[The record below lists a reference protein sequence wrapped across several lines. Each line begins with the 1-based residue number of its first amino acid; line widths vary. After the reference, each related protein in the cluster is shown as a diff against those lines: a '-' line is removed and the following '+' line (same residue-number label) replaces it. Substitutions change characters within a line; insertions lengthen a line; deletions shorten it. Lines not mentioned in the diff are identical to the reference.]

1 MSKRFPPNGD
11 DVSDTKRPKTDPTMV
26 KQGVLKFPAHWK
38 TMTGQSAR
46 FSVLKHESAGT
57 CGFMDSSFACE
68 ILQNAFIGRLD
79 LGACDRVSSL
89 DCLGASASAAP
100 SQKKKKVPR
109 KSYEKRDFYDLTVSS
124 SDEQEEVGVSPKSDG
139 PFVLVLREM
148 LKQLETKMIQILEIE
163 QLQNIQ
169 SFMMQKTFV
178 EANGLTEP
186 YETVYHGTD
195 ESAIDGIVSEGLR
208 AMYSKR
214 SRFGR
219 GTYVS
224 RSFEVACGFANA
236 DQDGVRHIIVV
247 HCQIGSIKQ
256 LGIGE
261 ATHDFYTMSS
271 DGKEKI
277 LNHTKEVGRENYL
290 ITGSDSQSICHALI
304 KVQDARF
311 RPPDGARTSNPPPS
325 AQTSN
330 PPPSAQTSQQQLHN
344 SNLDLFTAMITTMN
358 KASNAQI
365 RQMHQSLGL
374 GGVGSSGITRLG
386 ASDAQIMQMQQTLG
400 LAGVG
405 GVGGASA
412 IGSGG
417 AALGGPG
424 AALGGSGNL
433 FVGNVNINPPAPVP
447 STVAADN
454 LDTALAEIKKKHEE
468 KLARMSSSMV
478 AMLRTEEENKAK
490 AKAAKLLAC
499 QAPLPAANI
508 DLPRTRVMC
517 KNDTVSLYNMCKAD
531 FHLQGQEGVIKLIV
545 RECNA
550 NGNKDV
556 IMVELKDT
564 STFASITLANQ
575 RRESKN
581 KNTGFSR
588 YGSLMREHYVICR
601 YSQIDGSHAVIAP
614 TSAPP

>member
-1 MSKRFPPNGD
+1 
-11 DVSDTKRPKTDPTMV
+11 
-26 KQGVLKFPAHWK
+26 
-38 TMTGQSAR
+38 
-46 FSVLKHESAGT
+46 
-57 CGFMDSSFACE
+57 
-68 ILQNAFIGRLD
+68 
-79 LGACDRVSSL
+79 
-89 DCLGASASAAP
+89 
-100 SQKKKKVPR
+100 
-109 KSYEKRDFYDLTVSS
+109 
-124 SDEQEEVGVSPKSDG
+124 
-139 PFVLVLREM
+139 
-148 LKQLETKMIQILEIE
+148 
-163 QLQNIQ
+163 
-169 SFMMQKTFV
+169 
-178 EANGLTEP
+178 
-186 YETVYHGTD
+186 
-195 ESAIDGIVSEGLR
+195 
-208 AMYSKR
+208 
-214 SRFGR
+214 
-219 GTYVS
+219 
-224 RSFEVACGFANA
+224 
-236 DQDGVRHIIVV
+236 
-247 HCQIGSIKQ
+247 
-256 LGIGE
+256 
-261 ATHDFYTMSS
+261 
-271 DGKEKI
+271 
-277 LNHTKEVGRENYL
+277 
-290 ITGSDSQSICHALI
+290 
-304 KVQDARF
+304 
-311 RPPDGARTSNPPPS
+311 
-325 AQTSN
+325 
-330 PPPSAQTSQQQLHN
+330 
-344 SNLDLFTAMITTMN
+344 MN

-374 GGVGSSGITRLG
+374 GGVGSSGIAGLGAVGSSGIAGLG

-405 GVGGASA
+405 GMGGASA

-508 DLPRTRVMC
+508 DLPRTRVLC
-517 KNDTVSLYNMCKAD
+517 KNDTVSLYNMSKAD

-588 YGSLMREHYVICR
+588 YGSLMKEHYVICR

-614 TSAPP
+614 ASAPP